1 MKVKQGRISLYINS
15 EDKYKNSVVNGIKTH
30 SFKKNSISLTK
41 NFQKRRLK
49 SFV

>member
-30 SFKKNSISLTK
+30 
-41 NFQKRRLK
+41 
-49 SFV
+49 